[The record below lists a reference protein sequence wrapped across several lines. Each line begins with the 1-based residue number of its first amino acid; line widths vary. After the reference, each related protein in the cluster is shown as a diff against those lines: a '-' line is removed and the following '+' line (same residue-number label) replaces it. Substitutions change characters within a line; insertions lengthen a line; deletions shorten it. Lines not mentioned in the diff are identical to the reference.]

1 MKTYR
6 GAIFDLDGTLFDTV
20 ADIADSANRVLA
32 EYGCPGHD
40 YAAYKTFVGRGF
52 MDLLHRCFL
61 VLLLLAGLASDG
73 IMFFSPTMYA
83 SGARVHFMEHILLW
97 ILVCLLAWR
106 TREGCLEK
114 ESRKCRFLPGLILL
128 GLGVINII
136 SGIPTILGY
145 FII

>member
-52 MDLLHRCFL
+52 MDLLHRCFP
-61 VLLLLAGLASDG
+61 AGTPVQWRQERPPERQSV
-73 IMFFSPTMYA
+73 
-83 SGARVHFMEHILLW
+83 RVIRW
-97 ILVCLLAWR
+97 CRIR
-106 TREGCLEK
+106 TGQK
-114 ESRKCRFLPGLILL
+114 ERFLLEWT
-128 GLGVINII
+128 VIFVKNFLVR
-136 SGIPTILGY
+136 IPAECGP
-145 FII
+145 FRG